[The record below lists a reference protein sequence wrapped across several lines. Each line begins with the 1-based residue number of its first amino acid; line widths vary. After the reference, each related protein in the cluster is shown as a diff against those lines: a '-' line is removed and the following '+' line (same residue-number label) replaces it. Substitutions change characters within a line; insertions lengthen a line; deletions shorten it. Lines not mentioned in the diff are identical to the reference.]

1 MALLT
6 PTRPAR
12 SKPARRT
19 GSPDA
24 ASRRAAVRQVG
35 LLVAACL
42 ILILA
47 APSDYTVR
55 IATLVLIYAAL
66 AMGLNVVVGLAGLLD
81 LGFIAF
87 FGVGAYSYA
96 LLASDLHDIHVDFW
110 LMLPVGMLVAALL
123 GVLVGLPALRTH
135 GDYLAIVT
143 LGFGEIVFILLVNL
157 DRPVNITNGPQGV
170 LGIDL
175 PSIGGWEI
183 GKEGVFL
190 GAFGLTPTM
199 QFFVMATLY
208 VAGVMFCALRLRD
221 ARLGRAWRAMRE
233 SEAAT
238 SSCGVSIVRAKM
250 SAFLFGA
257 SVAGGAGVLTAAW
270 YGSVFPDSFL
280 FSESIKV
287 LAMVVLG
294 GIGSVWG
301 ALVGALVL
309 VLMPELL
316 REFDQYRLLIFGL
329 VLVLVMRLRPQGLF
343 GARTP
348 GGRPP
353 RAGLAGARIWRRL
366 RRPHDRGGKS

>member
-1 MALLT
+1 MTALMERREAK
-6 PTRPAR
+6 TRLP
-12 SKPARRT
+12 
-19 GSPDA
+19 SPDA
-24 ASRRAAVRQVG
+24 ASRRSAAKQAGILAVAC
-35 LLVAACL
+35 LLVL
-42 ILILA
+42 LV

-55 IATLVLIYAAL
+55 IATMILIYAAL

-96 LLASDLHDIHVDFW
+96 LLASNLHDIHLNFW

-123 GVLVGLPALRTH
+123 GVVVGLPALRTH

-157 DRPVNITNGPQGV
+157 DRPINITNGPQGV

-175 PSIGGWEI
+175 PAVGGWQI
-183 GKEGVFL
+183 GREDVYL
-190 GAFGLTPTM
+190 GPIGITTTM
-199 QFFVMATLY
+199 QFFVMAALY
-208 VAGVMFCALRLRD
+208 TAGVMYCALRLRD

-238 SSCGVSIVRAKM
+238 SSCGVSIVRAKL
-250 SAFLFGA
+250 SAFVFGA

-301 ALVGALVL
+301 ALAGAVVL
-309 VLMPELL
+309 VFMPELL

-343 GARTP
+343 ASRTP
-348 GGRPP
+348 RVRRWALRRSTTRRGGR
-353 RAGLAGARIWRRL
+353 
-366 RRPHDRGGKS
+366 S

>member
-1 MALLT
+1 MSALA
-6 PTRPAR
+6 PAR
-12 SKPARRT
+12 TRRTKAVRGT

-24 ASRRAAVRQVG
+24 VSRFSAARQVG
-35 LLVAACL
+35 VLASVCLVV
-42 ILILA
+42 IVA

-96 LLASDLHDIHVDFW
+96 LLASNLHDIHVNFW
-110 LMLPVGMLVAALL
+110 IMLPVGMLVAAVL

-143 LGFGEIVFILLVNL
+143 LGFGEIVFVLLVNL
-157 DRPVNITNGPQGV
+157 DRPINITNGPQGV

-183 GKEGVFL
+183 GKEGIFL
-190 GAFGLTPTM
+190 GSFGLTPTM
-199 QFFVMATLY
+199 QFFVMAVLY
-208 VAGVMFCALRLRD
+208 VGGVMYCALRLRD

-233 SEAAT
+233 SEAAA

-250 SAFLFGA
+250 SAFVFGA

-301 ALVGALVL
+301 ALAGALVL

-343 GARTP
+343 GARTTRARS
-348 GGRPP
+348 GRRFRHPF
-353 RAGLAGARIWRRL
+353 
-366 RRPHDRGGKS
+366 DRGGRS